1 MGFGRVTTVPRA
13 RDGAV
18 RAADRG
24 LALVVVLLW
33 GLNFIAIDIALRD
46 FPPLL
51 FAALR
56 FAVIA
61 VPTVLLV
68 PRPRLPWR
76 WLLGYGAGFGV
87 VQFAFLFLAI
97 DAGMPAGLASLVL
110 QSSAPMTVVLGAAL
124 LAERLTPRQMA
135 GVLLAVAGMVV
146 IGAARAESAAF
157 LPFALTLVAAAGWAV
172 GNLCSRLAQPESP
185 FRLVLWMSVVPPLP
199 LLAVSLAVE
208 GPDADLAAL
217 RAAAEGEAWAALGAL
232 AYIVLLATLVGS
244 GLWATLLKR
253 HAASAVAP
261 YSLLIPVVGM
271 TAAWLVL
278 DERPS
283 LVEVLGGVVVGVGV
297 LLGTT
302 ARRRER
308 PVVVP

>member
-1 MGFGRVTTVPRA
+1 VPCARLRVA
-13 RDGAV
+13 RV
-18 RAADRG
+18 RATDKG
-24 LALVVVLLW
+24 LALVVVVLW
-33 GLNFIAIDIALRD
+33 GLNFIAIDIGLRD

-76 WLLGYGAGFGV
+76 WLLGYGIGFGA
-87 VQFAFLFLAI
+87 VQFAFLFVAI

-110 QSSAPMTVVLGAAL
+110 QASAPMTVVLGAVL
-124 LAERLTPRQMA
+124 LAERLTPRQVA
-135 GVLLAVAGMVV
+135 GVLLAVGGMTV
-146 IGAARAESAAF
+146 IGSARAQSAA
-157 LPFALTLVAAAGWAV
+157 LVPFALTLVAAAGWAM
-172 GNLCSRLAQPESP
+172 GNLCSRLARPESP

-208 GPDADLAAL
+208 GVDADLAAL
-217 RAAAEGEAWAALGAL
+217 RAAAHGEAWAALGAL
-232 AYIVLLATLVGS
+232 LYIVVLATLVGS

-253 HAASAVAP
+253 HPASAVAP

-271 TAAWLVL
+271 TAAWAVL
-278 DERPS
+278 GERPS
-283 LVEVLGGVVVGVGV
+283 ELEVLGGVVVALGV

-302 ARRRER
+302 AGRRDRA
-308 PVVVP
+308 VVLP